1 MWERLSNERCQ
12 RRIVTRGKRLKMSAV
27 SVLSRPRQVGRTPDV
42 LHDPVS
48 FCHVHMSGPFRSTLW
63 PGINHK
69 MIMYIPSWPSVLI
82 CLEPHTRI
90 AGPISKLEYSSIIIM
105 IIFFCNFLKT
115 SPWFINDIEIHFLM
129 IFSSG
134 DLNLLLI
141 ERCKT

>member
-48 FCHVHMSGPFRSTLW
+48 YCHVHMSGPFRSTLW

-105 IIFFCNFLKT
+105 IIFFFV
-115 SPWFINDIEIHFLM
+115 
-129 IFSSG
+129 IFSKPAH
-134 DLNLLLI
+134 DLLTISKFIFLWYFLRVI
-141 ERCKT
+141 WTYCS